1 MIRFIFR
8 YGGAIFRII
17 IHLIGGW
24 AMLVIVNY
32 IPGIYVP
39 IDLITILVSG
49 FGGIIGTIVLVL
61 LSFLGIYL

>member
-1 MIRFIFR
+1 
-8 YGGAIFRII
+8 
-17 IHLIGGW
+17 
-24 AMLVIVNY
+24 MLVIVNY